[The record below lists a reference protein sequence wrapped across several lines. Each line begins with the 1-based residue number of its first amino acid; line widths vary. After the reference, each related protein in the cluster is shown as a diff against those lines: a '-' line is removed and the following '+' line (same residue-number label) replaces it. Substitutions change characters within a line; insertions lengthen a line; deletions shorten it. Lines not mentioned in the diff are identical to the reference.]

1 MARAGHLEPLVVHP
15 DGRARPAGVPAGPPL
30 GLGGLPYEKTEIRLP
45 PGSSIVLSTDGLL
58 EERQRDIDE
67 AVERL
72 RGVVAHAGR
81 TPEQM
86 CQAVRDALLPAAP
99 RDDVALLVARTRL
112 LDGDRTALR
121 QVESDPAA
129 VSGVRACVS
138 GMLHDRELEAE
149 AFTLELILSELVT
162 DTIRYAT
169 GPITVRVIRDRQ
181 SDLRSVR
188 REQRLTASVPR
199 RRHGRGRPRTLP
211 RGPVRRPL
219 GHAVHTRGQGDLD
232 RAATARAAVRVH
244 PAPATAGGAVA
255 FRACGR
261 CGRQRSRRADRAV
274 AGDCAHVRRG
284 DECREY
290 YSAKPRH
297 ITPRRALMADNH
309 DETTSL
315 RPLYAARLAED
326 LKHNTEEQERI
337 GSEVIALQE
346 KLESLRHDHA
356 LLLTMQQA
364 LGAAGPAAEAAS
376 ASAPTASVPRQA
388 APAAAQDAEP
398 KKKARARKST
408 SSPKAESS
416 VKAASSAETASASKA
431 AAASKPA
438 SKTAAKKAPAAKQA
452 PRNSDGPTL
461 RDLVVGHLT
470 REGEPRSAL
479 EVTDALTGSHPE
491 RGAKITV
498 VRSTLE
504 ALVAKGQVRRS
515 KQGKSVFYST
525 ESVPA
530 AADEKQPAAV

>member
-1 MARAGHLEPLVVHP
+1 
-15 DGRARPAGVPAGPPL
+15 
-30 GLGGLPYEKTEIRLP
+30 
-45 PGSSIVLSTDGLL
+45 
-58 EERQRDIDE
+58 
-67 AVERL
+67 
-72 RGVVAHAGR
+72 
-81 TPEQM
+81 
-86 CQAVRDALLPAAP
+86 
-99 RDDVALLVARTRL
+99 
-112 LDGDRTALR
+112 
-121 QVESDPAA
+121 
-129 VSGVRACVS
+129 
-138 GMLHDRELEAE
+138 
-149 AFTLELILSELVT
+149 
-162 DTIRYAT
+162 
-169 GPITVRVIRDRQ
+169 
-181 SDLRSVR
+181 
-188 REQRLTASVPR
+188 
-199 RRHGRGRPRTLP
+199 
-211 RGPVRRPL
+211 
-219 GHAVHTRGQGDLD
+219 
-232 RAATARAAVRVH
+232 
-244 PAPATAGGAVA
+244 
-255 FRACGR
+255 
-261 CGRQRSRRADRAV
+261 
-274 AGDCAHVRRG
+274 
-284 DECREY
+284 
-290 YSAKPRH
+290 
-297 ITPRRALMADNH
+297 MADNH

-337 GSEVIALQE
+337 GSEVVALQE

-364 LGAAGPAAEAAS
+364 LGAAGQAAEAAS

-408 SSPKAESS
+408 SSPKAESPVKAESSPKAESS
-416 VKAASSAETASASKA
+416 VKATSSAKSASASKA

-438 SKTAAKKAPAAKQA
+438 PKPASKPTAKKASAPAAKKAPAAKQT